1 MARAGAAPCLPV
13 LVYHGACASSPM
25 VAMSE
30 DTEIERAGFVER
42 AIVRHQAG
50 ISTPAIDHVAEEIPV
65 ALVFNG
71 ISHVVMMATP
81 RDLEAFA
88 YGFALTEGVVASAG
102 AIFDCE
108 VFLRPDSAEVALSI
122 AQEDFVRLKD
132 RRRQLTGRTG
142 CGVCGIDSID
152 MLDLRPAALPPALIH
167 VDLPAA
173 LARSSSGL
181 REHQALMR
189 ETGGVHA
196 AAWCTPDGDIAHVF
210 EDVGRHNG
218 LDKLIGHLALSG
230 ADMRRGFVFL
240 SSRGSYE
247 LARKA
252 ARMQIPLLATISAP
266 SSLAISIATQAG
278 MKLVGFCRQDAY
290 VDYTPG
296 ISI

>member
-1 MARAGAAPCLPV
+1 
-13 LVYHGACASSPM
+13 M

-30 DTEIERAGFVER
+30 ETPIERAGFVER
-42 AIVRHQAG
+42 AIVRHRAG
-50 ISTPAIDHVAEEIPV
+50 DAVAAIDHVAEEIPV

-88 YGFALTEGVVASAG
+88 YGFALTEGVVTSAA

-108 VFLRPDSAEVALSI
+108 VLLRADSAEVALTI

-132 RRRQLTGRTG
+132 RRRALTGRSG
-142 CGVCGIDSID
+142 CGVCGIDSLE
-152 MLDLRPAALPPALIH
+152 MLDLQPEALPPALIH

-173 LARSSSGL
+173 LARASNGL

-196 AAWCTPDGDIAHVF
+196 AAWCTPEGDIVQVF
-210 EDVGRHNG
+210 EDIGRHNG
-218 LDKLIGHLALSG
+218 LDKLIGHLALQEI
-230 ADMRRGFVFL
+230 DMRRGFVFL

-252 ARMQIPLLATISAP
+252 ARMHIPLLATISAP
-266 SSLAISIATQAG
+266 SSLAIKIATQAG
-278 MKLVGFCRQDAY
+278 MKLAGFCRQDGF
-290 VDYTPG
+290 VDYTPE
-296 ISI
+296 IRI